1 MSDVTIEDTCLGLA
15 AVLASEIKVNEDP
28 VDLKARLDEA
38 AALMTSVHQA
48 HEEFKVAI
56 AAEITRQMTT
66 RQDVL
71 RGAGLV
77 APDSS
82 STAGD
87 KPKKRGR
94 KPKSEKLDDA
104 NGHVQGDTQASALH
118 AAPTFNA

>member
-1 MSDVTIEDTCLGLA
+1 MSDATIEDTCLGLA

-28 VDLKARLDEA
+28 VDLKARLEEA
-38 AALMTSVHQA
+38 AALMTSVHQS

-56 AAEITRQMTT
+56 AGEITRQMTA

-77 APDSS
+77 ASDSS
-82 STAGD
+82 GTAGD

-94 KPKSEKLDDA
+94 KPKSEKLDEG
-104 NGHVQGDTQASALH
+104 NGHAQSDAQVPALH
-118 AAPTFNA
+118 TAPTFNA